1 VHKPK
6 GAFYT
11 VVQLPVDNAE
21 DFAAYMLSQFS
32 YANKTT
38 FIAPAAGFYMQHSQ
52 GLQKARFAFV
62 LKRTE
67 IEEAIEALA
76 AGLNQYGKK

>member
-1 VHKPK
+1 
-6 GAFYT
+6 

-32 YANKTT
+32 HAKKTT

-52 GLQKARFAFV
+52 SLQKARFAYV
-62 LKRTE
+62 LKKVR
-67 IEEAIEALA
+67 L
-76 AGLNQYGKK
+76 KKQSKRLPPD